1 MESVMH
7 TNESSINSVRA
18 GWRALREPAVCET
31 CGLSKSQLWR
41 LINRGDFPK
50 PTKLSARV
58 NAWDSRK
65 IDAWLAEKFGG
76 AA

>member
-1 MESVMH
+1 MQLH
-7 TNESSINSVRA
+7 ESSKQSVRD
-18 GWRALREPAVCET
+18 GWQALREPAVCAT

-41 LINRGDFPK
+41 LIKRGRFPK
-50 PTKLSARV
+50 PVKISERC
-58 NAWDSRK
+58 NAWDSRQ

>member
-1 MESVMH
+1 MQL
-7 TNESSINSVRA
+7 NEPPKKSVRD

-50 PTKLSARV
+50 PTKLSERV

-65 IDAWLAEKFGG
+65 IDAWLAEKFGS